1 MNSKGCFD
9 RDFHYFLAIYDFSA
23 VVIVLE
29 LMCLMCH
36 VKGFWSSEMQCFW
49 ISVEQNPISFSLV
62 LRWPESILMFTVLL
76 PAYPSAIFKFLNFS
90 LFVLAF

>member
-36 VKGFWSSEMQCFW
+36 VKGFWSSEMQCF
-49 ISVEQNPISFSLV
+49 
-62 LRWPESILMFTVLL
+62 
-76 PAYPSAIFKFLNFS
+76 
-90 LFVLAF
+90 